1 MNKKLRNFLVVV
13 LIIALSACLW
23 WILRKKDTD
32 VFKEYTISRKD
43 VIVSILTTGTVSP
56 ENRVEIKPPVAGRI
70 EQVLVIEGQK
80 VRKGQVLAWLSSS
93 ERAALIDSARA
104 RGPEEL
110 KEWESLYKPTPIIA
124 PISGTIIL
132 RSVESGQSFT
142 TNEAVLVM
150 SDRLT
155 VKALFDETDLAKV
168 KTGQQAEIRLD
179 AYPQDTIQAKVG
191 RIAYEA
197 KTTSNVTTYT
207 VDINPDVVPEF
218 MRSGMTANISVRV
231 DGKENVP
238 VIENSILRYVD
249 GEPFTLIRRPDKR
262 VIEIPLKLGL
272 TDGRVSEVIE
282 GVNEGEVVLEKIV
295 VKSGMESAGTNPFGP
310 PQRRTKSSNPSSGAQ
325 PKK

>member
-1 MNKKLRNFLVVV
+1 MKKSYRSFLI
-13 LIIALSACLW
+13 LILIAAVALALW
-23 WILRKKDTD
+23 FVFKKKDADTF
-32 VFKEYTISRKD
+32 VEHVISRKD
-43 VIVSILTTGTVSP
+43 VVVFIMTTGTVSP

-70 EQVLVIEGQK
+70 EEVLVTEGQK
-80 VRKGQVLAWLSSS
+80 VRRGQVLAWLSSS

-142 TNEAVLVM
+142 TSEAVLVM

-179 AYPQDTIQAKVG
+179 AYPQETIRAKVG

-207 VDINPDVVPEF
+207 VDINPEVVPDF

-238 VIENSILRYVD
+238 VIDNSIIHYMD
-249 GEPFTLIRRPDKR
+249 GEPYTFIRRPDER
-262 VIEIPLKLGL
+262 VIEIPLTLGL
-272 TDGRVSEVIE
+272 SDGRLSEIVE
-282 GVNEGEVVLEKIV
+282 GVKEGDVVLERVIANPDAES
-295 VKSGMESAGTNPFGP
+295 SGANPFGP
-310 PQRRTKSSNPSSGAQ
+310 PQRPKKKSNSSTEAQ